1 MKHINHKTP
10 TASKAFDAPISAKEM
25 QRMPSWENREKRTR
39 AGKIFNLGCGL
50 HQAVLFADPVHYHS
64 KTTGQW
70 EEIDNTLVPVTDAA
84 GGIYL
89 TNRANDELNVEF
101 HHTGDVATILMQ
113 DDDDH
118 LLAWRLEDA
127 QDVAPVRVD
136 RPCREHDACD
146 LRRDVLAHLEDE
158 AIYRNIFP
166 GVDLLCR
173 VQALSFKDELIFSTK
188 ESVRPVTFVL
198 AAPDLAPEQAENGD
212 IEFIASTGE
221 TAYVLPAPFMKDS
234 TPEGIHGAVRCALI
248 PSGEAG
254 IWHMTYTPDEAW
266 LANAQFPVT
275 LDPAVISKKHSSAIE
290 DNFITSA
297 KPSTVQPYAGTG
309 MTISNSSTNW
319 GTSKAFVKFLDSGL
333 PSIDSSYY
341 VTKAYFSVMTKSA
354 PTTAASILLKEVLG
368 SWSSQTITYNNAP
381 SLSDKALDYQYMS
394 ANSTWY
400 TYDISNLVRKWYG
413 GTNYGLALEAG
424 SRTYFELYTS
434 DHAYNKPYVT
444 INYVSLAGLED
455 YLVYEDQDVG
465 RAGVGHVSLY
475 NGNLIFERQDSSCS
489 GSRMPVSINHV
500 YNSCYRNVTTF
511 GAGKGW
517 KMNVQQTLHKETM
530 TDTSGNVTYYV
541 YMDADGTRHHFKS
554 ISGEWKDLSGK
565 GMKLTISG
573 SNATITDK
581 AHNEWIFDLPTVE
594 FNNNYANVKMLKALS
609 DACGNTMTIT
619 ATGNVLENVEDG
631 IGRNTGFSNTNNR
644 VNIIYAPG
652 FGESGACGFEYDA
665 AGCLTHVWEIAGQ
678 SGTENM
684 YYTYDANGLLLSA
697 TNCDG
702 VKVTYEYYT
711 VREPFRVKN
720 VRITGGDLCAYDR
733 TYEYKDCLTVVTDNL
748 SGKKLFYH
756 FNDYGNCISV
766 NDQLGYAAFAKYS
779 NSNPVNHPE
788 AISKMQRSVVNL
800 LKNHNFETSSD
811 WSLGNST
818 SGNSLAYTTDAC
830 YLGSRSMKATV
841 GANKGMCTIGQTV
854 TLEKG
859 KTYTLSFYAKRT
871 GSVDIW
877 VQINVGGSSF
887 FSPSFIPQL
896 STNFNRLSYTF
907 TVPESATSTL
917 AYIYLIAGSAEGTA
931 WFDCAQL
938 EEGPVANRYNM
949 LINGDF
955 TFNSG
960 AHPTGWSKNS
970 SNDASDIVYT
980 TCTGIKPEGLSTNT
994 MRIYGT
1000 GRTKYAGIYQDIPIS
1015 GNQGDAY
1022 VAGGWSMNFSK
1033 PRMGEDYRY
1042 NIRVAFLKS
1051 GTSSTRENSPSIE
1064 WSEEWTEWQFAA
1076 GPVVAPC
1083 DYTSIR
1089 FNVDYERNINYAEFG
1104 GLFLHKEEFGQTYV
1118 YDSKGNVLSAKNTA
1132 SLQDGATYD
1141 AFDNIL
1147 TYYQPGRS
1155 SSVKTTMEW
1164 GSTDVEKKKHLL
1176 RKSTS
1181 PLGIVNEY
1189 TYDSHGNQLTSK
1201 TSNGSLF
1208 MKTTSGYD
1216 EAGNHVL
1223 TQTDARG
1230 KTVTRVMNPSNWIY
1244 IDTVQSIT
1252 DPRGQTVE
1260 YEYDQNRKVT
1270 KTSATV
1276 SGKEYANSYAYTKD
1290 KLTQVKHNTSASSAD
1305 DVTYNFAYDA
1315 VGRPTTVKVGTQTLS
1330 TTAYNAD
1337 GTVANVTYGNG
1348 GKVVNAYDGFKRV
1361 IGVRYDN
1368 ETADR
1373 FSYTYGANGEVAQ
1386 VKDNVRGTTVTSE
1399 YDVAN
1404 RPQRKTTMEGNTH
1417 AYTGEVTYDQYNNLA
1432 TFKEQVGSD
1441 RTAYTTTF
1449 THDNENRPTLLN
1461 FGGTRQVGYA
1471 YDGIGR
1477 ISQRTVNAG
1486 GTAVSTSC
1494 GYVAGG
1500 HGTGSTTPLV
1510 RTITQS
1516 GATLTYAYDDAGNIT
1531 SVSDGVKTISYAYDL
1546 LGQLIRANDPYDA
1559 TAGSNGT
1566 TWLYSYDLGGNILS
1580 KTAYAYTTGTVGAA
1594 LKTDSFTYGDA
1605 NWKDKLTA
1613 YNGAAI
1619 SYDAIGN
1626 PLSDGTWTYTWAK
1639 GRQLQSMSKSGETVN
1654 FVYNEDGL
1662 RVQKVATSTGTTKY
1676 TLHGK
1681 NIVHMTGGSNT
1692 LHFFYDVQN
1701 KPAVVLFNG
1710 TAYAYLYNLQGD
1722 VIALV
1727 DTNGSKVVEYKYD
1740 AWGKPLGKTGNLATT
1755 LGTLQPFRYRGYA
1768 YDEETGLYYLKRR
1781 YYHASLARFVNAD
1794 ANLNSGYVLFPN
1806 NQFCY
1811 CLNNPVMGID
1821 YDGLTP
1827 YFGHFHALVQA
1838 DFAATHPG
1846 VVKELGFYKHG
1857 DSSKKGRADLVNLTT
1872 GEVWEIKPHMA
1883 GYNRNPVK
1891 YLNRA
1896 LDQLDSYIE
1905 GEITNNKTRK
1915 RLENKN
1921 LHPGGI
1927 VPART
1932 IYDAVTDMD
1941 ITYWSEGDGIIWYE
1955 TSSRQYLKPAPVV
1968 VPEPER
1974 SKSRSYS
1981 AQPSASDILG
1991 SVCMLLLYG
2000 AAYLMGLP
2008 APSYAY

>member
-1 MKHINHKTP
+1 
-10 TASKAFDAPISAKEM
+10 
-25 QRMPSWENREKRTR
+25 
-39 AGKIFNLGCGL
+39 
-50 HQAVLFADPVHYHS
+50 
-64 KTTGQW
+64 
-70 EEIDNTLVPVTDAA
+70 
-84 GGIYL
+84 
-89 TNRANDELNVEF
+89 
-101 HHTGDVATILMQ
+101 
-113 DDDDH
+113 
-118 LLAWRLEDA
+118 
-127 QDVAPVRVD
+127 
-136 RPCREHDACD
+136 
-146 LRRDVLAHLEDE
+146 
-158 AIYRNIFP
+158 
-166 GVDLLCR
+166 
-173 VQALSFKDELIFSTK
+173 
-188 ESVRPVTFVL
+188 
-198 AAPDLAPEQAENGD
+198 
-212 IEFIASTGE
+212 
-221 TAYVLPAPFMKDS
+221 MKDS
-234 TPEGIHGAVRCALI
+234 TPESIHGAVRCELI

-266 LANAQFPVT
+266 LANAQFPIT

-333 PSIDSSYY
+333 PQIDSSYY

-381 SLSDKALDYQYMS
+381 ALSDKALDYQYMS

-465 RAGVGHVSLY
+465 RAGMGHVGLY
-475 NGNLIFERQDSSCS
+475 NGNLVFERQDSSCS
-489 GSRMPVSINHV
+489 GSRMPVSISHI
-500 YNSCYRNVTTF
+500 YNSCYRNVTAF

-517 KMNVQQTLHKETM
+517 KMNVQQTLHKETL
-530 TDTSGNVTYYV
+530 TDSSGNVTYYV

-554 ISGEWKDLSGK
+554 VSGEWKDQSGL

-573 SNATITDK
+573 STATITDK
-581 AHNEWIFDLPTVE
+581 DHNTMVFDLPTVE
-594 FNNNYANVKMLKALS
+594 FTNNYANVKMLKTLS
-609 DACGNTMTIT
+609 DACGNTMTVT
-619 ATGNVLENVEDG
+619 ASSLIVSNVQDG
-631 IGRNTGFSNTNNR
+631 IGRDTGFSNYGDHVST
-644 VNIIYAPG
+644 IYSPG

-665 AGCLTHVWEIAGQ
+665 SGRLTRVWELAGQ
-678 SGTENM
+678 PGTENV

-711 VREPFRVKN
+711 TREPFRVKR
-720 VRITGGDLCAYDR
+720 VRITGGTLCAYDR

-779 NSNPVNHPE
+779 DSNPVNHPE
-788 AISKMQRSVVNL
+788 TISKMQRSVVNL
-800 LKNHNFETSSD
+800 LKNHNFESSD
-811 WSLGNST
+811 GWSFTNAHSAAGNTIDYSIDSPHMGT
-818 SGNSLAYTTDAC
+818 RC
-830 YLGSRSMKATV
+830 VKATV
-841 GANKGMCTIGQTV
+841 VDGFRCDMPQWV
-854 TLEKG
+854 SLERG
-859 KTYTLSFYAKRT
+859 KTYTASYYAKCT
-871 GSVDIW
+871 GSMRVWLETYTSDEGW
-877 VQINVGGSSF
+877 TVFEKPPVQAVSAYQRYQN
-887 FSPSFIPQL
+887 SFI
-896 STNFNRLSYTF
+896 
-907 TVPESATSTL
+907 VPGTSGTCSV
-917 AYIYLIAGSAEGTA
+917 YIGIRIGSGNGTA
-931 WFDCAQL
+931 WVDNVQL

-960 AHPTGWSKNS
+960 AHPTGWSKNN

-980 TCTGIKPEGLSTNT
+980 TCTGTKPEGLSANT
-994 MRIYGT
+994 MRMYGT
-1000 GRTKYAGIYQDIPIS
+1000 GRTKYAGIYQDIPVS
-1015 GNQGDAY
+1015 GNQGDVF
-1022 VAGGWSMNFSK
+1022 VAGGWSFNYSK
-1033 PRMGEDYRY
+1033 PRKGEDFRY

-1051 GTSSTRENSPSIE
+1051 GTSSTRVNTPSIE
-1064 WSEEWTEWQFAA
+1064 WSEEWTDWQFAA

-1083 DYTSIR
+1083 NYTAIR

-1104 GLFLHKEEFGQTYV
+1104 GLFLHKEEFGQTYT
-1118 YDSKGNVLSAKNTA
+1118 YDSKGNVLSAKNAA

-1164 GSTDVEKKKHLL
+1164 GTTDAEKKKHLL

-1189 TYDSHGNQLTSK
+1189 TYDSYGNQLTSK

-1216 EAGNHVL
+1216 EDGNHVL

-1276 SGKEYANSYAYTKD
+1276 NGKEYANSYAYTKD

-1330 TTAYNAD
+1330 STAYNAD

-1348 GKVVNAYDGFKRV
+1348 GKAVNTYDGFKRV
-1361 IGVRYDN
+1361 TGVRYDN

-1404 RPQRKTTMEGNTH
+1404 RPQRKTTMEGSTH

-1432 TFKEQVGSD
+1432 TFKEQVGSG

-1486 GTAVSTSC
+1486 GTAVATAY
-1494 GYVAGG
+1494 GYLAGG

-1510 RTITQS
+1510 QTITQF

-1566 TWLYSYDLGGNILS
+1566 TWVYAYDLGGNILS
-1580 KTAYAYTTGTVGAA
+1580 KTAYAYTTGTVGTAV
-1594 LKTDSFTYGDA
+1594 KTDSYSYGDA

-1613 YNGAAI
+1613 FNGAAI
-1619 SYDAIGN
+1619 TYDAIGN

-1639 GRQLQSMSKSGETVN
+1639 GRQLQSMSKSGETVS
-1654 FVYNEDGL
+1654 FTYNEDGL
-1662 RVQKVATSTGTTKY
+1662 RVQKAATSTGTTKY

-1681 NIVHMTGGSNT
+1681 NIVHLTNGSNS
-1692 LHFFYDVQN
+1692 LHFFYDAQN

-1727 DTNGSKVVEYKYD
+1727 DANGSKVVEYKYD
-1740 AWGKPLGKTGNLATT
+1740 ACGRPLSKAGTLATT

-1768 YDEETGLYYLKRR
+1768 YDEETCCYYLYNR
-1781 YYHASLARFVNAD
+1781 YYSPKWSRFINAD
-1794 ANLNSGYVLFPN
+1794 AANLIVDTSDEVLGANLFSYCENDPVNCHDESGNFSLPN
-1806 NQFCY
+1806 WAK
-1811 CLNNPVMGID
+1811 VAIGAVVIA
-1821 YDGLTP
+1821 GLAIATVATA
-1827 YFGHFHALVQA
+1827 GTAAVVCGAALSG
-1838 DFAATHPG
+1838 AAAGATSG
-1846 VVKELGFYKHG
+1846 AVVG
-1857 DSSKKGRADLVNLTT
+1857 
-1872 GEVWEIKPHMA
+1872 
-1883 GYNRNPVK
+1883 
-1891 YLNRA
+1891 
-1896 LDQLDSYIE
+1896 
-1905 GEITNNKTRK
+1905 
-1915 RLENKN
+1915 
-1921 LHPGGI
+1921 
-1927 VPART
+1927 
-1932 IYDAVTDMD
+1932 AVTGALKNG
-1941 ITYWSEGDGIIWYE
+1941 WEGAIDGACSGFLSGTVIGGV
-1955 TSSRQYLKPAPVV
+1955 S
-1968 VPEPER
+1968 
-1974 SKSRSYS
+1974 
-1981 AQPSASDILG
+1981 
-1991 SVCMLLLYG
+1991 G
-2000 AAYLMGLP
+2000 AASAGFNILTKATRIVGKAHGTILHKLSSNMQAGRMASSGRYSQIGLNKALKTMGLNGGLQRP
-2008 APSYAY
+2008 DVIGIGKNGTSKLVEVVSLKQNELSVMNKMSKMLAANPNSTGKVVMWVRNIGKTLY